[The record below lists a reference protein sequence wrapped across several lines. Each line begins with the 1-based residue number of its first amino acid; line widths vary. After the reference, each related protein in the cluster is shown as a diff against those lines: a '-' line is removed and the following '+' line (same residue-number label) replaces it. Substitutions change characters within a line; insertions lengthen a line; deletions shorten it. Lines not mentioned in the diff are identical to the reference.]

1 MIRLSE
7 NPLQPLEM
15 LWKQGLLMTEKLG
28 GQEALVSSLLL
39 QNNAAVQAMIFTQIA
54 GYKTQDIHTVAMKTQ
69 HSGS

>member
-1 MIRLSE
+1 
-7 NPLQPLEM
+7 
-15 LWKQGLLMTEKLG
+15 MTEKLG

>member
-1 MIRLSE
+1 
-7 NPLQPLEM
+7 
-15 LWKQGLLMTEKLG
+15 MTEKLG

-39 QNNAAVQAMIFTQIA
+39 QNNAAVQAMIFTKIA